1 MGQVPNTPVE
11 ETNLPVVQQQAP
23 STQTFE
29 QTRVAD
35 AKARADNA
43 VHRARQADS
52 RIQALRNSIIAEGEQ
67 VGLSETISAALVMV
81 NHQRGL
87 AAKQVERAERWHRKA
102 VRRCQMFDNN
112 GDYVS
117 LVKAI
122 RYAHVAERA
131 AALAENQAYFAE
143 YYHVDRNRYQLVDKG
158 PDDES

>member
-67 VGLSETISAALVMV
+67 VGLSETISAAS
-81 NHQRGL
+81 RPSRSSGPSGGIARPCG
-87 AAKQVERAERWHRKA
+87 AA
-102 VRRCQMFDNN
+102 RCSITTATMS
-112 GDYVS
+112 VW
-117 LVKAI
+117 
-122 RYAHVAERA
+122 
-131 AALAENQAYFAE
+131 
-143 YYHVDRNRYQLVDKG
+143 
-158 PDDES
+158 

>member
-1 MGQVPNTPVE
+1 
-11 ETNLPVVQQQAP
+11 
-23 STQTFE
+23 
-29 QTRVAD
+29 
-35 AKARADNA
+35 
-43 VHRARQADS
+43 
-52 RIQALRNSIIAEGEQ
+52 
-67 VGLSETISAALVMV
+67 
-81 NHQRGL
+81 
-87 AAKQVERAERWHRKA
+87 
-102 VRRCQMFDNN
+102 MFDNN